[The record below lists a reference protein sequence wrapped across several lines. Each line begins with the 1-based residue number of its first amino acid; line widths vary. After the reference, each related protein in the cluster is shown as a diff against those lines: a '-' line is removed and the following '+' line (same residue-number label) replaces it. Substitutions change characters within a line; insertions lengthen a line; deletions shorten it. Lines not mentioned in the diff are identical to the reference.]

1 MQIKRPGFRSKLKS
15 GLFAC
20 IYNALFAKFCVFLKY
35 ISDKDGRCYPPAAFL
50 CLLLLHAEGDGFFV
64 DIPILRVAHSALAER
79 FAQRF

>member
-20 IYNALFAKFCVFLKY
+20 IYNALFAKFRAFLKHVT
-35 ISDKDGRCYPPAAFL
+35 DKDGRCCPPAVL
-50 CLLLLHAEGDGFFV
+50 CLLFLHAEGDGFFV
-64 DIPILRVAHSALAER
+64 HVPILRVTHSALAER